1 MAESVAWLFLTNRS
15 YPIVAV
21 LNISLPLIIFVLG
34 FITFEVTMGLIVM
47 AVPNRKH
54 HQGWDAADKKKVR
67 RIVIGAIVF
76 WPAVLLIVAVH
87 VYLSQVAIILF
98 DTALAVGLILLIGH
112 GLRHR
117 KKKSLVEVGHCP
129 ACHYDLVGS
138 AHASHCP
145 ECGHLIPEPIRQAAM
160 AREAALGVRS
170 AMDPGTV
177 AASAE
182 PSAQRDAEPSVSPSQ
197 PAGA

>member
-1 MAESVAWLFLTNRS
+1 M
-15 YPIVAV
+15 

-54 HQGWDAADKKKVR
+54 HQGWNAADKRKVR
-67 RIVIGAIVF
+67 RIVIGAVVF
-76 WPAVLLIVAVH
+76 WPAVLLIAAVH

-98 DTALAVGLILLIGH
+98 DTVLLVGLILLIAY

-138 AHASHCP
+138 SHATHCP
-145 ECGHLIPEPIRQAAM
+145 ECGHLIPEPIRKAAM
-160 AREAALGVRS
+160 QREAELGVRS
-170 AMDPGTV
+170 GMDPASTQPQAATPTV
-177 AASAE
+177 THEEAPAPAAS
-182 PSAQRDAEPSVSPSQ
+182 SSQ
-197 PAGA
+197 PAGV